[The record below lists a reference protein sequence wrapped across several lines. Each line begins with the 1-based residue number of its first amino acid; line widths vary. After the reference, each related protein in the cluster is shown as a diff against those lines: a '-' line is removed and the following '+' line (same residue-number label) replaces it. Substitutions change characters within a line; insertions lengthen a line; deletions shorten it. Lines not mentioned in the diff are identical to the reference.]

1 MYISISMIK
10 LFLIILEL
18 PFVCAIL
25 KLGPFGIVNES
36 PVEHPGST
44 ISYATTRVT
53 SSIGILGSSKN
64 TEIATSAWYIFKEY
78 FVTLFSF
85 AAYLSSFVYFSF
97 QLLILVIHFF
107 KSKPSRQSAIV
118 MKPIH
123 NVAHKKGPRPV
134 TAQVE
139 VYQDALSAV

>member
-1 MYISISMIK
+1 MIK

-64 TEIATSAWYIFKEY
+64 PEI
-78 FVTLFSF
+78 V
-85 AAYLSSFVYFSF
+85 SSSLVYF
-97 QLLILVIHFF
+97 
-107 KSKPSRQSAIV
+107 
-118 MKPIH
+118 
-123 NVAHKKGPRPV
+123 
-134 TAQVE
+134 
-139 VYQDALSAV
+139 